1 MEYSKKIDEG
11 KLNDIINNI
20 DILLKSVYERKIS
33 IEDLFSKINESYD
46 LSYLVINT
54 IKEKDI
60 IKSFS
65 KLIKNKLG
73 KKKLT
78 IKTIKDAD
86 FFYHSMITQINN
98 SEKDF
103 HIKKIFE
110 IIGNLIFDSKGI
122 KCELMSKPKSNNEKI
137 IYYLIDK
144 SKSFIEK
151 KLTTDK
157 EINDFLKVNHIL
169 FLTDE

>member
-11 KLNDIINNI
+11 NLNDIINNI

-78 IKTIKDAD
+78 KNYKRCC
-86 FFYHSMITQINN
+86 FFLPFNGN
-98 SEKDF
+98 S
-103 HIKKIFE
+103 
-110 IIGNLIFDSKGI
+110 N
-122 KCELMSKPKSNNEKI
+122 
-137 IYYLIDK
+137 
-144 SKSFIEK
+144 
-151 KLTTDK
+151 
-157 EINDFLKVNHIL
+157 
-169 FLTDE
+169 